1 MSAAFCDTHFR
12 GMEQKA
18 HSIVLPSVVLKGRYY
33 MTQGQDLLTG
43 SVPKKLI
50 RFAFPLFLANL
61 LQALYNV
68 VDMLVVGKIVGK
80 TGLAAISNASM
91 LCFIIN
97 SLCIGLTM
105 GGSVLVAQCKGAN
118 DQTGQRDTIGMLF
131 FLSLVGSAVVT
142 ILGLAI
148 YEALFQALN
157 VPMNAY
163 QDACSYMKI
172 ICCGT
177 VFVFGYNAVCSILK
191 GLGDSQTPLFFV
203 GVATVL
209 NVVLDVLLV
218 GLLSMGT
225 AGAAWATITAQGVS
239 FMGSLVYLR
248 RYQPGFSLRKIEFH
262 REKLLAILKVGL
274 PTAIQMVVV
283 NTAYLLVTGMLNQF
297 GTPVAAASGV
307 GLKIN
312 TFAGMHCWAIGQ
324 AITAMVGQC
333 LGAGQIERARKVV
346 RSGLLLNLVVTAAV
360 VVVVQLLAEPLICM
374 FDGTSPEVIRC
385 GVQYLRACCS
395 INSLIYAAMYT
406 LDSFAIGVGAAHV
419 AMVNALLDAVVVRLP
434 VGWLLAFP
442 LSLGFSGIYL
452 GQALSPILPALVGLA
467 QVLGDNG
474 GDTAG
479 GDNFPIA
486 VFPDIL
492 PVFQQTGHKVQ
503 VNLFTSYRCNALLP
517 HFLHDFL
524 HGGSLV
530 IPGEYFQHHGGGAR
544 VKLVLHILVYNIA
557 EGGRT
562 AVILAFQSV
571 FRMAPDN
578 LLGQLSGVVFRHT
591 FQHTFQNDT
600 LRPLG
605 NVFRSRKH
613 LDAILPK
620 LGLIMGAVV
629 AVPGET
635 V

>member
-1 MSAAFCDTHFR
+1 M
-12 GMEQKA
+12 
-18 HSIVLPSVVLKGRYY
+18 P
-33 MTQGQDLLTG
+33 QGQDLLTG

-157 VPMNAY
+157 VPANAY
-163 QDACSYMKI
+163 QDACGYMKI

-177 VFVFGYNAVCSILK
+177 VFVFGYNAVCSILR

-218 GLLSMGT
+218 GPLSMGT
-225 AGAAWATITAQGVS
+225 AGAAWATITAQGVP

-248 RYQPGFSLRKIEFH
+248 RYQLGFSLTKIEFH

-346 RSGLLLNLVVTAAV
+346 WSGLLLNLVVTAAV

-385 GVQYLRACCS
+385 GVQYLRTCCS
-395 INSLIYAAMYT
+395 INSLIYAVMYT

-452 GQALSPILPALVGLA
+452 GQALSPILPALVGL
-467 QVLGDNG
+467 V
-474 GDTAG
+474 
-479 GDNFPIA
+479 
-486 VFPDIL
+486 
-492 PVFQQTGHKVQ
+492 
-503 VNLFTSYRCNALLP
+503 
-517 HFLHDFL
+517 
-524 HGGSLV
+524 
-530 IPGEYFQHHGGGAR
+530 YFKSR
-544 VKLVLHILVYNIA
+544 VW
-557 EGGRT
+557 EGRT
-562 AVILAFQSV
+562 PVHKPPAQ
-571 FRMAPDN
+571 
-578 LLGQLSGVVFRHT
+578 G
-591 FQHTFQNDT
+591 
-600 LRPLG
+600 
-605 NVFRSRKH
+605 SRN
-613 LDAILPK
+613 
-620 LGLIMGAVV
+620 
-629 AVPGET
+629 E
-635 V
+635 